1 MPTRYSGLQKSLHW
15 LIAILIL
22 WQFIS
27 HFIIDQFPKGSP
39 EALPFQASHGLS
51 GMIILLLTLTRLVVR
66 WRRGAPPLPASMDAR
81 LRRIAN
87 FNHGLLY
94 GVIIGQ
100 TTSGMAAGIGQVK
113 AAGPIHGVLSVALL
127 VLIGLHIAG
136 AIWHMIKGD
145 GLGLRMF
152 PQPKDRAAQ

>member
-1 MPTRYSGLQKSLHW
+1 MPTRYSTLQKSLHW
-15 LIAILIL
+15 LIAILIF

-27 HFIIDQFPKGSP
+27 HFIIDRFPKGSP
-39 EALPFQASHGLS
+39 DALPFQASHGLS
-51 GMIILLLTLTRLVVR
+51 GMIILVLTLTRLVVR

-113 AAGPIHGVLSVALL
+113 AAGLVHGVLSIALFLL
-127 VLIGLHIAG
+127 VGLHIAA
-136 AIWHMIKGD
+136 AILHLIKRD
-145 GLGLRMF
+145 GLGSRMF
-152 PQPKDRAAQ
+152 PEPKKRAAQ